1 MTIQCVSV
9 GGEQAG
15 KLNGSRGTNQRSI
28 VIVQAGGHIGVYE
41 GGNYLGDGT
50 WSILNGE
57 EQELKSSAINIGM
70 WETGSM
76 GVLFISLS
84 RFEANAVRFQTC

>member
-1 MTIQCVSV
+1 MYQWDAVERHCGMIRLEFQLKLMTIQCVSV

-15 KLNGSRGTNQRSI
+15 KLNGSRATNQRSI

-50 WSILNGE
+50 
-57 EQELKSSAINIGM
+57 
-70 WETGSM
+70 
-76 GVLFISLS
+76 
-84 RFEANAVRFQTC
+84 